1 LIRIFLAVLSG
12 ILLFSCSKSKK
23 EESTELNY
31 ILHAVLKD
39 ESARRGSGHHQ
50 YVINP
55 QLQPLMVYVPTV
67 KEISGEHVEA
77 PSFSSKNIVNI
88 LDLNHSRP
96 EERTLDSLYLL
107 QEKRFI
113 FDTIPLNK
121 TINENIRLAGEK
133 EVDMQKKI
141 FQFSNPLYLNDHTVY
156 IQSMYFDSSFRI
168 GFGYLLEKQKGGKWI
183 VKKVVNT
190 FIT

>member
-1 LIRIFLAVLSG
+1 VIRIFLALLSG
-12 ILLFSCSKSKK
+12 IFLFSCSKTKK

-55 QLQPLMVYVPTV
+55 QLQPLTVYVPTA
-67 KEISGEHVEA
+67 KEISGDYVKV
-77 PSFSSKNIVNI
+77 PSFSSKNIVSI
-88 LDLNHSRP
+88 LDLNHSRS

-121 TINENIRLAGEK
+121 TINENIRLARKK
-133 EVDMQKKI
+133 ELDMQKKI

-168 GFGYLLEKQKGGKWI
+168 GFGYVLVKEKDGKWI
-183 VKKVVNT
+183 VKKMINT

>member
-1 LIRIFLAVLSG
+1 VIRIFLAVLSG
-12 ILLFSCSKSKK
+12 IVLFSCSKTKK

-31 ILHAVLKD
+31 ILNAVLKD
-39 ESARRGSGHHQ
+39 ESSRRGSGHHQ
-50 YVINP
+50 YIINP
-55 QLQPLMVYVPTV
+55 QLQPLKVYVPTA
-67 KEISGEHVEA
+67 KEISGEYVEA
-77 PSFSSKNIVNI
+77 PSISSKNILHI
-88 LDLNHSRP
+88 LDLTHSRP
-96 EERTLDSLYLL
+96 EERTSDSLYLL
-107 QEKRFI
+107 QEKRYI

-141 FQFSNPLYLNDHTVY
+141 FQFSNLLYLNDHTVY

-168 GFGYLLEKQKGGKWI
+168 GFGYLLEKQKDGSWI
-183 VKKVVNT
+183 VKKMINT